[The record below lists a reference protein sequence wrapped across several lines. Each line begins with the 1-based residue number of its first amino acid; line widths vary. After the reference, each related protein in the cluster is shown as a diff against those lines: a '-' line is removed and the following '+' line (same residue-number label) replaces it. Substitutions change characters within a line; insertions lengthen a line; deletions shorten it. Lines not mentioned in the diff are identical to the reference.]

1 MMKLVDMQGL
11 KPCPLRGPG
20 SNPGVG
26 INLNFLTKVV
36 YTLTYYEYI
45 FKFNGSYPN
54 LFSTVYLMYTYYIP
68 SENTNYKTVN
78 IS

>member
-1 MMKLVDMQGL
+1 
-11 KPCPLRGPG
+11 
-20 SNPGVG
+20 
-26 INLNFLTKVV
+26 V